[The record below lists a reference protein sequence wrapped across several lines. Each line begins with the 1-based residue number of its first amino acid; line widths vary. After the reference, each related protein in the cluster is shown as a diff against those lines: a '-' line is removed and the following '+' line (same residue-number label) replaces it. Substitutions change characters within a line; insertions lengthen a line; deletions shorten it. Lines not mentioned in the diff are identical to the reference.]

1 MDDSLVFRL
10 VYDTCIKK
18 KYNDNTI
25 KYANQLDNIMKKIT
39 ISEKENHLCGMMEI
53 LSYVSESILK
63 EFGYSTKWY
72 LKRTPSYYPLKVQA
86 LNLFINERCEIIDSN
101 PMGGYRV

>member
-18 KYNDNTI
+18 NYNENTK
-25 KYANQLDNIMKKIT
+25 KYANKLDNIMKKNN

-53 LSYVSESILK
+53 ISYISEYILK

-72 LKRTPSYYPLKVQA
+72 IKRTPSYYPLKIQA
-86 LNLFINERCEIIDSN
+86 LNLFINERYEIIDSN
-101 PMGGYRV
+101 PMGGCRV

>member
-10 VYDTCIKK
+10 VYDTCIKNN
-18 KYNDNTI
+18 YNENTK
-25 KYANQLDNIMKKIT
+25 KYANKLDNIMKKIN
-39 ISEKENHLCGMMEI
+39 ISEKETDLCGMMEI
-53 LSYVSESILK
+53 VSYVSEYILK

-72 LKRTPSYYPLKVQA
+72 IKRTPSYYPLKIQA
-86 LNLFINERCEIIDSN
+86 LNLFINERCEIINSN